1 MSRRIVRTS
10 KAPAP
15 IGPYSQGVVAAGSF
29 LYVAGQAPKDPAT
42 GATPS
47 QFRDRVARCLE
58 NVKAIVEEAGGTL
71 ADVVR
76 VGVFLADMGKFKEF
90 NEVYGSYFHDPHPAR
105 TTVQAVLPTG
115 VDVEIDAVAVL
126 KG

>member
-1 MSRRIVRTS
+1 VSRRTVRTS

-15 IGPYSQGVVAAGSF
+15 IGPYNQGVVASGTF
-29 LYVAGQAPKDPAT
+29 LFVAGQGPKDPAS
-42 GATPS
+42 GNTPAD
-47 QFRDRVARCLE
+47 FRDRVSRCIE

-90 NEVYGSYFHDPHPAR
+90 NEVYGSYFRDPYPVR
-105 TTVQAVLPTG
+105 TTVQAVLPAGT
-115 VDVEIDAVAVL
+115 DVEIDAVAVL
-126 KG
+126 K